1 MTTYLGGI
9 QAGLSHTGAMDVA
22 TFSSKVSFWFQGAA
36 GIVEGRP
43 HDIHDIRN

>member
-9 QAGLSHTGAMDVA
+9 QAGLSHTGAIDVPA
-22 TFSSKVSFWFQGAA
+22 FSNKASFWFQGTA

-43 HDIHDIRN
+43 HDIQDIRN